1 MQISLDMLRAVPE
14 ISCFHWLTRS
24 QILIMKRCVC
34 VCRQTHQRYQCWL
47 PELQPCLFWSH
58 TVADIVS
65 VTIFP
70 TVSVVR
76 YQLSH
81 DVAVGVDM
89 YYLNSSSL
97 TILFPG
103 IRQDWSVLYSSE
115 CQNVTQFQAPFYS
128 PPWPSVHDAVQN
140 ASCGGFPVLCLFVM
154 RKGPVPTDTRERVRK
169 KRCS

>member
-1 MQISLDMLRAVPE
+1 M
-14 ISCFHWLTRS
+14 
-24 QILIMKRCVC
+24 C

-47 PELQPCLFWSH
+47 PELQPCLFWSN

-76 YQLSH
+76 YQLPH

-89 YYLNSSSL
+89 YYSNSSSL

-103 IRQDWSVLYSSE
+103 TAGSVLYSSALL
-115 CQNVTQFQAPFYS
+115 NARMVIDHAI
-128 PPWPSVHDAVQN
+128 PSSILQSVRTGNYDAERKQN

-154 RKGPVPTDTRERVRK
+154 RKGPMPTDTRERVRK
-169 KRCS
+169 RRHG